1 MCFEIKLSGAE
12 RAQQEFR
19 QLQQLGGVI
28 EAVLESMLVQPLP
41 RDLESLLKI
50 LEGKQDHSSAG

>member
-1 MCFEIKLSGAE
+1 MCFEIKLSDAE

-19 QLQQLGGVI
+19 QLQQLGGAI

-41 RDLESLLKI
+41 HDLESLLKI